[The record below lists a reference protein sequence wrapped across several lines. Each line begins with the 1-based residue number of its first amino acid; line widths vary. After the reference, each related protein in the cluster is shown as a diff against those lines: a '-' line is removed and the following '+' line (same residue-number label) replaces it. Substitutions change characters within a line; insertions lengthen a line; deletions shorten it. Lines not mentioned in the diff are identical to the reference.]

1 MPPRTLMRPPGLRSL
16 LGQEN
21 VQEQQ
26 QEDKILEAL
35 GRLEAMLGQ
44 LLEEDRQWR
53 MGQQISPRESRL
65 PRHLSLPLR
74 HLSLPLRHLSLP
86 LRHQYSSGRKEE
98 EGWGGRGREG
108 RARSSYVHFPS
119 SIEDF

>member
-1 MPPRTLMRPPGLRSL
+1 M
-16 LGQEN
+16 
-21 VQEQQ
+21 QEQQ

-74 HLSLPLRHLSLP
+74 HLSLPLRH
-86 LRHQYSSGRKEE
+86 QYSSGRKEE